1 MNESAEFD
9 IQVKNVYKSYGN
21 IKALKNVSFNVKK
34 GEIFGLLGPNGAGKT
49 TILSIIECLRQ
60 QDSGSVSVL
69 NMDTRTKANN
79 IKRKI
84 GVQLQNTSLIPDL
97 KVFEQIQLY
106 AKLYQKRMDKNK
118 ITRLLEEVGLTK
130 KAEILPGKLSGGQRQ
145 RLALAIALINDPEIL
160 FLDEPTVGLD
170 PQSRHKLWDI
180 ILDFHK
186 KGRTIVLTTH
196 YIEEAENLCHQVGII
211 EHGKLIS
218 IGSPRAL
225 VKQLNGLSTI
235 ILSSNHSLDAL
246 KTFSNE
252 IESQYKKNTIKI
264 ETKDIINTLSSLI
277 DLIKKHNISI
287 DELNI
292 KHPNLEDL
300 FLELTGRS
308 IRN

>member
-49 TILSIIECLRQ
+49 TILSIIECLRR